1 MINCDAAMMATARSR
16 ALGSL
21 KTLSG
26 STKSLRSTVLCSAD
40 CSDTCLLCASPPAPL
55 LALDTARRSR
65 TADHAAEL
73 TRRRANKLYT
83 APRRGQPRRC
93 AAARKTLK
101 LGACATSRWHTGP
114 SDAALC
120 ARPCRTVAAPPCAHA
135 APRRRKHDRE
145 KKKKKKK

>member
-65 TADHAAEL
+65 TADHVRARHRVRVERDGGRCRPERQRD
-73 TRRRANKLYT
+73 RRTAR
-83 APRRGQPRRC
+83 APRC
-93 AAARKTLK
+93 
-101 LGACATSRWHTGP
+101 
-114 SDAALC
+114 
-120 ARPCRTVAAPPCAHA
+120 
-135 APRRRKHDRE
+135 
-145 KKKKKKK
+145 